1 MLPSEQ
7 NYETHD
13 IELLAMVEA
22 FKTWCHYLKGA
33 KYTIFVF
40 INPNNLKKS
49 MEVACPSGRQ
59 ITWVQELL
67 RYDFKINYRPEIKN
81 PADVLSRP
89 ITDKDAEKW
98 FVKRKRK
105 YWTSCNTLHHRIISP
120 RSMLTIKQLQNQW
133 RVMKKTLFWSII
145 HKC

>member
-59 ITWVQELL
+59 IT
-67 RYDFKINYRPEIKN
+67 
-81 PADVLSRP
+81 
-89 ITDKDAEKW
+89 
-98 FVKRKRK
+98 
-105 YWTSCNTLHHRIISP
+105 
-120 RSMLTIKQLQNQW
+120 
-133 RVMKKTLFWSII
+133 
-145 HKC
+145 